1 MPIAVV
7 WCLHLTLMLIATSLC
22 RLNYKPGIQ
31 DDMRVKSLS
40 INNLRNILSTQIDPD
55 PCLNCF
61 IGGNGAGKTSVL
73 EALAVLSKG
82 RSFRSGQI
90 SSLIGPETNNFQV
103 VTSIE
108 SQSGNTHQLGMERRA
123 DKWSARHNGEDVTQ
137 LSKLTELLPHVLLA
151 PVSHTLVSGPP
162 DGRRKYLDWGVFHV
176 EHSFL
181 LLWRRYSR
189 VLKQRNAALRSSNI
203 AVVESLNPQ
212 LVQLGEELH
221 LARERHAVKLNDMLQ
236 HNLPMFNQTLEGIK
250 LSYRKGWA
258 GDSYADAIE
267 LSIDRDMERGLTGP
281 GPHKADLYLTLNGSA
296 ARERLSRGEQKA
308 MTAAMIMAQAQ
319 LICDSGEKPIM
330 MLDDLS
336 SELDGKHLTRVL
348 RAGLEMG
355 VQIWLT
361 GTEFLPAITAC
372 EASYAVFH
380 VEHGKVSKESS

>member
-1 MPIAVV
+1 
-7 WCLHLTLMLIATSLC
+7 
-22 RLNYKPGIQ
+22 
-31 DDMRVKSLS
+31 MRVKSLN
-40 INNLRNILSTQIDPD
+40 INNLRNIKSTRIEPD

-90 SSLIGPETNNFQV
+90 SSLIGPEQENFQV
-103 VTSIE
+103 ITTVE
-108 SQSGNTHQLGMERRA
+108 SESGNTHKLGMERHA
-123 DKWSARHNGEDVTQ
+123 DRWSARHNGEDVTQ
-137 LSKLTELLPHVLLA
+137 LSELTHLLPHVLLA

-189 VLKQRNAALRSSNI
+189 ALKQRNAALRQANI
-203 AVVESLNPQ
+203 PVIESLDPQ
-212 LVQLGEELH
+212 LTHLGEKLH
-221 LARERHAVKLNDMLQ
+221 EARERHTKLLDQMLQ
-236 HNLPMFNQTLEGIK
+236 QNLPLFNQTLEGVK

-258 GDSYADAIE
+258 GDSLANAIQ
-267 LSIDRDMERGLTGP
+267 LSMERDIERGSTSP
-281 GPHKADLYLTLNGSA
+281 GPHKADLYLTLNGAA

-308 MTAAMIMAQAQ
+308 MTAAMIMAQAE
-319 LICDSGEKPIM
+319 LICNAGEKPIL

-336 SELDGKHLTRVL
+336 SELDGDHLAKVL
-348 RAGLEMG
+348 QAGLDLG

-361 GTEFLPAITAC
+361 GTEMVPAIEAC
-372 EASYAVFH
+372 RSGYTVFH
-380 VEHGKVSKESS
+380 VEHGEVSRHHAKYDEKAE